1 MGGRPARVRA
11 GGACRTRLKVADS
24 SAGFRR
30 QVGEGLQQRDGDGQE
45 PAALLFGVVE
55 PAAELVCPDDDH
67 VSKYELQ
74 LI

>member
-1 MGGRPARVRA
+1 MGDPPEFVSA
-11 GGACRTRLKVADS
+11 GLADS
-24 SAGFRR
+24 LEGRGLFYRLRR

-55 PAAELVCPDDDH
+55 PAVELVCPVDDH
-67 VSKYELQ
+67 VSKYELE